1 MSRSL
6 SLHLQPKFP
15 DEYCASHLEPS
26 WLFREDDQVTL
37 CVRCFPSQEHRGHV
51 VCGVQEAAESYRK
64 LFQEILNTLR
74 EKLEV
79 AKSLLAEERER
90 MVMIQVEEQNFKEMI
105 ESEYKISFRLLS
117 EENEMN
123 LLRLKIKEPSV
134 NHLIGFA
141 RELEEKFQETQQRLN
156 DLGRE
161 NMHKLKESEARV
173 SAQISS
179 LQRTV
184 AELEKKCGEPA
195 VPLLQNARHSLE
207 RSESILFECLEPAR
221 ITHLSLCQI
230 TGVSQMLVI
239 FQRHV
244 TLDPATAHPCLI
256 LSEDL
261 RSMRSGRALQEVPSD
276 AGRLDFSDAGRLDFS
291 EPGRLDFS
299 DAGRLDLS
307 DAGRLDLSDAGRLDL
322 SDAGRL
328 DLSDAGRLDFSDAGR
343 LDFSEPGRLDLS
355 DAGRLDLSDAGRL
368 DLSDAGRL
376 DFSEPGRLDLSDAG
390 RLDFSDAGRL
400 DFSEPGRLDFSDAGR
415 LDLSDAGRLD
425 LSDAGRLDLSDAGR
439 LDLSDA
445 GRLDFSDA
453 GRLDFSEPGRLDLS
467 DAGRLDL
474 SDAGRLDFSDAG
486 RLDLSDAGRL
496 DFSDAGRLDFS
507 AAVLGM
513 QRFTSGRHYWEVEV
527 GQAARWQLGLRQD
540 PASPEASG
548 AQFLLTGSAMGAE
561 FTFWAFPPLK
571 RILLSQQVHR
581 VGVFL
586 DYECGQISFYNVAGA
601 SLIYSFTSLTFQGA
615 LRPLCCLCVPN
626 ESMSLDCLTICAP
639 RGPPRVTS
647 PDCLTICAPCGP
659 PRVTVSPQSSW
670 EIQGLERP
678 EHQEHDLANAFL

>member
-15 DEYCASHLEPS
+15 DEYCARHLEPS
-26 WLFREDDQVTL
+26 WLFCEDDQVTL
-37 CVRCFPSQEHRGHV
+37 CVRCFPSQEHRDHV

-184 AELEKKCGEPA
+184 AELEKKCGETA

-207 RSESILFECLEPAR
+207 RSESILLSVSSCR

-276 AGRLDFSDAGRLDFS
+276 AG
-291 EPGRLDFS
+291 
-299 DAGRLDLS
+299 
-307 DAGRLDLSDAGRLDL
+307 
-322 SDAGRL
+322 
-328 DLSDAGRLDFSDAGR
+328 
-343 LDFSEPGRLDLS
+343 
-355 DAGRLDLSDAGRL
+355 
-368 DLSDAGRL
+368 
-376 DFSEPGRLDLSDAG
+376 
-390 RLDFSDAGRL
+390 
-400 DFSEPGRLDFSDAGR
+400 
-415 LDLSDAGRLD
+415 
-425 LSDAGRLDLSDAGR
+425 
-439 LDLSDA
+439 
-445 GRLDFSDA
+445 
-453 GRLDFSEPGRLDLS
+453 
-467 DAGRLDL
+467 
-474 SDAGRLDFSDAG
+474 
-486 RLDLSDAGRL
+486 
-496 DFSDAGRLDFS
+496 DAGRLDFS

-571 RILLSQQVHR
+571 RISLSQPLHR

-626 ESMSLDCLTICAP
+626 ESMSPDCLTICAP